1 MASPPPSSSS
11 KFRAEPFVNM
21 TSSTLDSARSSVS
34 SNSTGGAHARPLG
47 AAVSL
52 VPDAHRRPNRRAS
65 TTVLD
70 ESTRVPD
77 EPPSPFTTG
86 RLSTSSAS
94 GTSHAF
100 SVFQAHTPSF
110 TGRGSVGTISD
121 VQRSS
126 ITSTVSSSS
135 RRSSYEGGGGLEK
148 IHTGQGKSKRKPISV
163 QQWGMM
169 NTFKIRPPTA
179 LEASGSGPLFPPTPP
194 SVAPHQQYIP
204 YVPEKSSIGPLD
216 PIPPTDERDR
226 PIHFVSEPSIVHQ
239 QPLSSP
245 TIPRRTSVVSP
256 NLPPSSTQ
264 VPKHTRKRARKEAPL
279 DPIAPSFH
287 HEELPRG
294 DPTEMEGV
302 QVIQS
307 PQTAPVLP
315 TLPSPTTQAPLAPE
329 QPIEASTKSPVIA
342 TLPPPPSTTPSA
354 GPSMGLTTQAPPAV
368 SYSTIT
374 SSFSYQPTKYD
385 LNERIFTLPDTDPL
399 DRGGQPPKKWNII
412 HHKSRTLAGGEIAL
426 KRWVSQGELATPAT
440 RPVGFKPVPLVHLLP
455 MAQGGSMAVVPSGG
469 TTTSTPLANPF
480 VTSGSSLTAQPFL
493 PPAPPVIPASTGV
506 KRVKK
511 VKSEADL
518 GGSEASGVTT
528 PKRKAPGTGVKR
540 TKKVTPAKSKSLF
553 PKKPGQ
559 PNLISLSR
567 EPSEE
572 GDAEMLDP

>member
-204 YVPEKSSIGPLD
+204 YVPEKLYWSPRSD
-216 PIPPTDERDR
+216 SADR
-226 PIHFVSEPSIVHQ
+226 
-239 QPLSSP
+239 
-245 TIPRRTSVVSP
+245 
-256 NLPPSSTQ
+256 
-264 VPKHTRKRARKEAPL
+264 RARPTNPLCLGTLYRSSAAFVLTDNPASNVSRVPQPAAILHSGPKTHSETSKEAPL